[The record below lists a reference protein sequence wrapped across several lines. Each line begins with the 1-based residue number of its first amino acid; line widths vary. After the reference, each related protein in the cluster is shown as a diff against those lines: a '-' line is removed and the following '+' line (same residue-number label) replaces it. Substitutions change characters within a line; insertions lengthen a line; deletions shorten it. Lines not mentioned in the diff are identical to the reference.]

1 MASEQIE
8 TPVAV
13 EADATTA
20 TAIATDAAPAQAQQ
34 DGGKPM
40 RQQRQRTPPEELFD
54 LSKPIPKV
62 EKPDKPIHDEQVE
75 TINSTIDTLKEKK
88 KTIQDQIELALTGGK
103 HSAAGKE
110 REGLKQ
116 LRSTKGS
123 LINEKK
129 SMRARMDL
137 AKKAAD
143 SLMNDRKAARSNVRF
158 NDVESIE
165 AEIKNLRNRQETTSM
180 SLAEEKRLIKEI
192 DALQQSKLILA
203 ELKTKDAGIDNAKE
217 QRKNIAEEMKAKDTE
232 IDAVQEDIDV
242 KQKIVDAMKDT
253 ETEAR
258 KNLNSLKNEREEIR
272 KEIGVFIDER
282 NTLRDTFRES
292 NDKWYDFQRAIKV
305 QKKMK
310 YDEEKQQR
318 EEEKVAW
325 NAAKEAEEAKKI
337 PYEEEMYLCEF
348 LAKSL
353 AKTYLVDADA
363 TKSDDKKVDVIAV
376 QDDPFANFVAHKK
389 NDDEIFLKMGKGK
402 KPRVRS
408 SKKKAAP
415 VFKLNVDSFE
425 QFGLLGLTPPT
436 SLDMVQNSVDE
447 LKAKKEWYSGQAR
460 GSVPTAVE
468 TRKANEKAAQKL
480 RQGGST
486 SGTKKNGKLDISSDD
501 FAPLSAGGSTSG
513 VNAMWGQKA
522 PEEIIE
528 EQAASDEEIE
538 ESVEASA

>member
-8 TPVAV
+8 TPAAV
-13 EADATTA
+13 DTTA
-20 TAIATDAAPAQAQQ
+20 TAIAADAAPAQAQQ
-34 DGGKPM
+34 EGGKQM

-62 EKPDKPIHDEQVE
+62 EKPDKPSHDEEVE
-75 TINSTIDTLKEKK
+75 TINTTIDTLKEKK

-103 HSAAGKE
+103 NSAAGKE

-129 SMRARMDL
+129 AMRARMDL
-137 AKKAAD
+137 TKKAAD

-158 NDVESIE
+158 NDVESVE
-165 AEIKNLRNRQETTSM
+165 KEIKNLMNRQESISM
-180 SLAEEKRLIKEI
+180 SLTEEKRLLKEI

-203 ELKTKDAGIDNAKE
+203 ELKTKDAGIDSAKE
-217 QRKNIAEEMKAKDTE
+217 QRKNIAEEMKAKDKE
-232 IDAVQEDIDV
+232 IDAVQVDIDV

-258 KNLNSLKNEREEIR
+258 KNLNALKSQREEIR
-272 KEIGVFIDER
+272 KEIGDFIDNR
-282 NTLRDTFRES
+282 NTLRDGFREA
-292 NDKWYDFQRAIKV
+292 NDKWYDIQRAVKA
-305 QKKMK
+305 QKKLK
-310 YDEEKQQR
+310 YEEEKEKR
-318 EEEKVAW
+318 EEEKAAW
-325 NAAKEAEEAKKI
+325 TAAKEAEEALKI

-348 LAKSL
+348 LAKSMT
-353 AKTYLVDADA
+353 KTYLVGDDAA
-363 TKSDDKKVDVIAV
+363 KVDDKKVDVIAV
-376 QDDPFANFVAHKK
+376 QDDPFANFVPFKK
-389 NDDEIFLKMGKGK
+389 NDDAVFLKMGKGK
-402 KPRVRS
+402 KPRVRA

-415 VFKLNVDSFE
+415 VFKLNADSFQ

-436 SLDMVQNSVDE
+436 SLDAVQKSVDE
-447 LKAKKEWYSGQAR
+447 LKAKKEWYSEQER

-480 RQGGST
+480 RQGGSA
-486 SGTKKNGKLDISSDD
+486 SATKKNGKLDISSDD
-501 FAPLSAGGSTSG
+501 FAPLSAGGSASG

-522 PEEIIE
+522 PEDID
-528 EQAASDEEIE
+528 EQAADETE
-538 ESVEASA
+538 EALEASA